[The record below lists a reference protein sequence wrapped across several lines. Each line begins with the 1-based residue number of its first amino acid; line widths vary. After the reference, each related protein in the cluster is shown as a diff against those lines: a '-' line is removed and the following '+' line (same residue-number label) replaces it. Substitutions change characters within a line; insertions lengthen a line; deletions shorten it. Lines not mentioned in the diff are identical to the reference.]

1 MTFKGVNTIANNTG
15 FDGGGVFL
23 DSSYI
28 AFAPQSKL
36 HILNNRAKKRGGGIY
51 GSGYFTLTDLWKQS
65 LYDIIMSK
73 GKWNVMCAF

>member
-36 HILNNRAKKRGGGIY
+36 HIITEQRSVVVESMAADI
-51 GSGYFTLTDLWKQS
+51 S
-65 LYDIIMSK
+65 L
-73 GKWNVMCAF
+73 